1 MSLSIHCQELE
12 QLSAELAIAIFKH
25 DYILADKLAT
35 ERLTLLDLLLIESKV
50 TGLPFAEE
58 QKKIVVAILNKEKK
72 LLADLEQDK
81 KLLEKEIR
89 NIKSAEK
96 AKVIY
101 NKNCK

>member
-1 MSLSIHCQELE
+1 MLSSIQCQELQ
-12 QLSAELAIAIFKH
+12 QLSDELVTAIFQH

-35 ERLTLLDLLLIESKV
+35 ERLTLLDLLLIESKGS
-50 TGLPFAEE
+50 GLPLTEE
-58 QKKIVVAILNKEKK
+58 QKKIIVAILNKEKN

-89 NIKSAEK
+89 NIKSAEM